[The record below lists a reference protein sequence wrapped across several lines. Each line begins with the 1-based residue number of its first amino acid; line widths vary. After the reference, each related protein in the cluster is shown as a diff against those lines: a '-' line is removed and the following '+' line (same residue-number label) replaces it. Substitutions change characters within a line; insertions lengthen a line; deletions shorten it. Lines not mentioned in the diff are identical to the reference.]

1 MLLFTFHF
9 NDVQTDSSVE
19 GSYSFPLVFEKSP
32 KVNQEGSQWTDCEIS
47 DAINAVYK
55 NLEKLDSYI
64 SVMVTV
70 LPIDYIL

>member
-1 MLLFTFHF
+1 
-9 NDVQTDSSVE
+9 VQTDSSVE

-70 LPIDYIL
+70 LPIGYIL